1 MFGVRAEFPS
11 GMLFLLVYASG
22 IFAAVEMVFVGI
34 DLLRLVPGS
43 LQQRLADFITA
54 ALTVAPNAQLR

>member
-1 MFGVRAEFPS
+1 MFEIRAEFPW
-11 GMLFLLVYASG
+11 GVLFLLVHASG

-34 DLLRLVPGS
+34 DLLRLVPGA
-43 LQQRLADFITA
+43 LQRRLAAFITA